1 MTYVFIVQF
10 SRNIDFHFSD
20 IDPVVSHSV
29 RSVPF
34 GTQKKQAALTSVSA
48 WEDLF
53 FFPKILIL
61 KKKKKS
67 PLGESFHPTYT
78 TIIYYLI
85 IAIINKSFEFQNDC
99 LKIIPVR
106 YNCTQF
112 CPIPLC

>member
-61 KKKKKS
+61 KKKNLLWGRVFT
-67 PLGESFHPTYT
+67 PHIQQLY
-78 TIIYYLI
+78 IIL
-85 IAIINKSFEFQNDC
+85 
-99 LKIIPVR
+99 L
-106 YNCTQF
+106 
-112 CPIPLC
+112 LLL